1 MYVNLTFRKFALIL
15 CDVNFICVVNVASFM
30 SYNKANVFAATKW
43 FPGSSP
49 ERGRVRKDSG
59 NEVVAAKKFCP

>member
-15 CDVNFICVVNVASFM
+15 CDVNFMRDV
-30 SYNKANVFAATKW
+30 NVFAATTW

-49 ERGRVRKDSG
+49 ERGRVREDSG